1 METAPILL
9 AYLLPIG
16 ALLVA
21 WGGWT
26 DDRSR
31 ENAASAL
38 LIIAIAVIAYAA
50 IGFAFQFGGVGLRP
64 DAPIGLRGLDR
75 MWSPVSTA
83 NNPWGVIGLE
93 GFLLNAQST
102 ASGDTA
108 LLFALFLHQLPIVI
122 TTTLIPAL
130 TLAGRVR
137 NFTLVIIASITAT
150 IIVPIASMWSWGNGW
165 LSTLGSAVNFG
176 HGFIDPGGA
185 SAAFFAAGMI
195 TLASLIALKIRRI
208 STEPIELPHLIAPLR
223 SIFGA
228 IVLGLGW
235 LAWLLTDPFLQ
246 ANRSIDLSFA
256 ASNILL
262 GAAAATLFS
271 FAYSWFTTGKPNA
284 LLTSRSAM
292 GGFIALAA
300 SAAFVPTWAAIVIGG
315 IAGLLTPIAI
325 FVIDR
330 LQLDDSSGSIATA
343 GLAGL
348 WSLISIGFLADG
360 TYGAGWNNVGV
371 KEYLGAA
378 GQGVTGLLAKANLQN
393 DPGQMSAQITGLL
406 AIGLFAF
413 VMSWLFIRPWRRLT
427 KIHTLEH
434 SLMPTDDE

>member
-1 METAPILL
+1 MDTAPIIL

-31 ENAASAL
+31 ENAVSAL
-38 LIIAIAVIAYAA
+38 LVIAVAVIAYAA

-64 DAPIGLRGLDR
+64 DAPLGLRGLDR
-75 MWSPVSTA
+75 MWSPVSAA
-83 NNPWGVIGLE
+83 NNPWGAIGLA

-102 ASGDTA
+102 TSGDTA

-122 TTTLIPAL
+122 TTALIPTL
-130 TLAGRVR
+130 TLAGRAR
-137 NFTLVIIASITAT
+137 NFILVIIAIITAG
-150 IIVPIASMWSWGNGW
+150 IIVPIASMWSWGSGW

-176 HGFIDPGGA
+176 HGFIDPGGV

-195 TLASLIALKIRRI
+195 TLAILIALKIRQI
-208 STEPIELPHLIAPLR
+208 STEPIELPRLIAPLR

-228 IVLGLGW
+228 IVFGLGW

-262 GAAAATLFS
+262 GASAATLLS
-271 FAYSWFTTGKPNA
+271 LTYSWFTTGKPNV
-284 LLTSRSAM
+284 LLTSRGAM

-300 SAAFVPTWAAIVIGG
+300 AAPFVPTWAAIVIGG
-315 IAGLLTPIAI
+315 IAGLWTPIGM

-330 LQLDDSSGSIATA
+330 VHLDDSSGSIATA

-360 TYGAGWNNVGV
+360 TYGAGWNTVGV

-378 GQGVTGLLAKANLQN
+378 GQGVTGMLARTNLQS
-393 DPGQMSAQITGLL
+393 DPGQMSAQITGAI

-413 VMSWLFIRPWRRLT
+413 VVTWVLMRPLRRVA
-427 KIHTLEH
+427 
-434 SLMPTDDE
+434 S

>member
-1 METAPILL
+1 MDLAPIVL

-16 ALLVA
+16 AILIA
-21 WGGWT
+21 WGGWS

-38 LIIAIAVIAYAA
+38 LVIAVAVMAYAA
-50 IGFAFQFGGVGLRP
+50 IGFAFQFGGVGLRL

-75 MWSPVSTA
+75 MWSPVSAA

-102 ASGDTA
+102 TSGDTA

-122 TTTLIPAL
+122 ATTLIPTL

-137 NFTLVIIASITAT
+137 SFSLVIIAIITAS
-150 IIVPIASMWSWGNGW
+150 IIVPIVSMWSWGNGW
-165 LSTLGSAVNFG
+165 LSTLGSTVNFG
-176 HGFIDPGGA
+176 HGFIDPGGV
-185 SAAFFAAGMI
+185 SAAYFAAGMV
-195 TLASLIALKIRRI
+195 TLAILIALKIRRT
-208 STEPIELPHLIAPLR
+208 STEPIDLPHLIAPLR

-228 IVLGLGW
+228 IVFGLGW

-246 ANRSIDLSFA
+246 VNRSIDLSFA
-256 ASNILL
+256 ATNILL
-262 GAAAATLFS
+262 GASAATLLS
-271 FAYSWFTTGKPNA
+271 LTYSWFTTGKPNA
-284 LLTSRSAM
+284 LLTSRGAM

-300 SAAFVPTWAAIVIGG
+300 SAPFVPTWAAMVIGG
-315 IAGLLTPIAI
+315 IAGLWTPIGM
-325 FVIDR
+325 FVIER

-348 WSLISIGFLADG
+348 WSLISIGLLADG
-360 TYGAGWNNVGV
+360 TYGAGWNTLGV

-378 GQGVTGLLAKANLQN
+378 GQGVTGMLAGANLRS
-393 DPGQMSAQITGLL
+393 DPGQMSAQITGVI
-406 AIGLFAF
+406 AIGLFSF
-413 VMSWLFIRPWRRLT
+413 VVAWLLLRPLQRLT
-427 KIHTLEH
+427 I
-434 SLMPTDDE
+434 